1 MTASR
6 IGICYCY
13 AHDDEPLKEELDKQL
28 STLKRQG
35 LIKAWHDRDIGVGE
49 EWKRKIDT
57 HLNNSSVILLL
68 ISASFMASD
77 YCYSVEMKRAIERHD
92 AGEARVIP
100 IILRPVDW
108 EDAPFNKLQI
118 LPTNGKPIIS
128 SSRVHQDEAFLE
140 IVLGIKKAVK
150 ELILLSTNATPIPTS
165 SDQRASL
172 HIEKQPINVLL
183 IFANPRDT
191 EPLQL
196 AREER
201 AIRNAIISS
210 RYHDQIKI
218 TSLPAATVDDLHRVL
233 LEDTFQIIHFA
244 GHGTIDSII
253 MEDEQG
259 RSYPVPHQHLV
270 SLFTSQALSLRC
282 LIFTAM
288 YTVSLGEQLSSSIPL
303 TIAIKNAITDR
314 GALEFSKAFYRA
326 IGAGKSIENAYQEG
340 CIHLAIAAPQSHG
353 GPQLLRLER

>member
-210 RYHDQIKI
+210 RYRDQIKI
-218 TSLPAATVDDLHRVL
+218 TMSRTRPENDREGNQKTTRKGTVCVPFSAPKLLSSTVLDILLLCSSYDAVLPRGFLSLPL
-233 LEDTFQIIHFA
+233 LGIGII
-244 GHGTIDSII
+244 
-253 MEDEQG
+253 
-259 RSYPVPHQHLV
+259 YYLC
-270 SLFTSQALSLRC
+270 L
-282 LIFTAM
+282 LIFFE
-288 YTVSLGEQLSSSIPL
+288 VLQLV
-303 TIAIKNAITDR
+303 T
-314 GALEFSKAFYRA
+314 
-326 IGAGKSIENAYQEG
+326 
-340 CIHLAIAAPQSHG
+340 
-353 GPQLLRLER
+353 